1 MKTNIVLKTIS
12 YIYLFAVIISAFF
25 CIPGLTFAQTAEDL
39 GVGTIAAPPGVD
51 KYNAA
56 AQAQGADIAIVYF
69 MSNMIKLFTVVAGI
83 WVILN
88 GILAGYY
95 FVQSSGDAGTYEKA
109 RNQITQ
115 SAIGLAMIVL
125 SYMFTGLVGLLF
137 FGDAGIFLNP
147 RLK

>member
-1 MKTNIVLKTIS
+1 MHIHKILHYTK
-12 YIYLFAVIISAFF
+12 YFYLVAVIICSFF
-25 CIPGLTFAQTAEDL
+25 VMPNLIHAQTAEDL
-39 GVGTIAAPPGVD
+39 GIGTIDTPPGVD
-51 KYNAA
+51 LYEQA
-56 AQAQGADIAIVYF
+56 AQAEGAEIGIIYF

-95 FVQSSGDAGTYEKA
+95 FVQSSGDASAVEKA

-115 SAIGLAMIVL
+115 SAIGLSMIVL
-125 SYMFTGLVGLLF
+125 AYTFTGLVGLLF

-147 RLK
+147 RLN